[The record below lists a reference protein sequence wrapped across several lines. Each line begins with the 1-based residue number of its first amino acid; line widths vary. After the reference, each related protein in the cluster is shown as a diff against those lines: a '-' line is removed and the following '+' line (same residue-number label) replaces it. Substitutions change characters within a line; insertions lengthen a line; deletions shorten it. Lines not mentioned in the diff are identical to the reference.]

1 MVGRVGIYRGFTA
14 VGKRVGSKENVDRWI
29 GGLGA
34 LREAKERVRDEEESQ
49 NGRRSVGEREI
60 ACGLTVHLL
69 PICSS

>member
-1 MVGRVGIYRGFTA
+1 MVGRVGIYRGVMA

-34 LREAKERVRDEEESQ
+34 LREERVRGEEESQ